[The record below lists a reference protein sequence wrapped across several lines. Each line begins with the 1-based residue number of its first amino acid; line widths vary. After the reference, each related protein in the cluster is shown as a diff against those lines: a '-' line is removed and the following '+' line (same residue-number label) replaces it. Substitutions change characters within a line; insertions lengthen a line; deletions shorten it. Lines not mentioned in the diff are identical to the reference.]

1 MTFHLV
7 SDIHGAADA
16 LARVAPEGSTLL
28 VLGDLVNLVD
38 YRTTEGIVPDVVGTD
53 IVNRVVALRTEGR
66 YDDASALWI
75 ELSKDRLVDI
85 RADVAARMNV
95 EYDAVAAALSRYQS
109 FITFGN
115 VDNVDML
122 ISSLPESATFI
133 AEGVVEIDGLA
144 VGFAGGG
151 VPAIGSSGEVS
162 HDEMRAR
169 LDRLGPV
176 DVLCTH
182 VPPAIDMLAT
192 DVIGGRPKAS
202 LPILEYLLEHE
213 PRFHYFGDVH
223 QPRAITWRLGR
234 TICRNVGYFRATGRS
249 IVHPGDDG

>member
-7 SDIHGAADA
+7 SDVHGAADA
-16 LARVAPEGSTLL
+16 LSRAAPEGATLL

-53 IVNRVVALRTEGR
+53 AVNRVVALRSEGR
-66 YDDASALWI
+66 YDDASALWF

-85 RADVAARMNV
+85 RAEVASRMKV
-95 EYDAVAAALSRYQS
+95 EYEAVAEALERYRS
-109 FITFGN
+109 FVTFGN

-122 ISSLPESATFI
+122 VSTLPSSATFVDGEI
-133 AEGVVEIDGLA
+133 IEIDGLS

-151 VPAIGSSGEVS
+151 VPSIGSAGEVS
-162 HDEMRAR
+162 HEEMRTK
-169 LDRLGPV
+169 LDHLGPV

-182 VPPAIDMLAT
+182 VPPDVEMLST

-202 LPILEYLLEHE
+202 PPIREYLLEHQ
-213 PRFHYFGDVH
+213 PRYHFFGDVH
-223 QPRAITWRLGR
+223 QPRALTWRFGE
-234 TICRNVGYFRATGRS
+234 TMCRNVGYFRATGRS
-249 IVHPGDDG
+249 VVHRSDD